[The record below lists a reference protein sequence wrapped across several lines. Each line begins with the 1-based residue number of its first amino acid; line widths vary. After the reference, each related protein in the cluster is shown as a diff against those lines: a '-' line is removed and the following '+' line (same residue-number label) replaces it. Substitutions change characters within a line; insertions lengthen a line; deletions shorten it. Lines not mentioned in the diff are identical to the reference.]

1 MYILD
6 VQNIHVFIAIYLFES
21 NPECDDV
28 SGGKVLSPGG
38 CGGRG
43 GDGTTGNGA
52 LGPGLSWPRCPLLP
66 PETRGHELPHLPPK
80 CGSTGHWSR
89 GRGGVWI
96 GPSTK
101 FRESFHWRRPL
112 LEHSPSWGL
121 WDFVL
126 WVGWGLVSCIASI
139 KVISTLFEIYRN
151 ACVLCG
157 IGIISGVLKIFVESF
172 S

>member
-1 MYILD
+1 MICYQLKTMQIASASDYKSVNAYILD

-89 GRGGVWI
+89 GRGGV
-96 GPSTK
+96 
-101 FRESFHWRRPL
+101 
-112 LEHSPSWGL
+112 
-121 WDFVL
+121 
-126 WVGWGLVSCIASI
+126 
-139 KVISTLFEIYRN
+139 
-151 ACVLCG
+151 
-157 IGIISGVLKIFVESF
+157 
-172 S
+172 